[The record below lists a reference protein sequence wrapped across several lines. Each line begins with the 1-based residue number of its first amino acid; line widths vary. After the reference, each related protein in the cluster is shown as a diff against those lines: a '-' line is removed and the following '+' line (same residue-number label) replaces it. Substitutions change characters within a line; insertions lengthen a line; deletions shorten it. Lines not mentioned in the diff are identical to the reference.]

1 MTVKITKPEINVREE
16 LNDLKKPTGIA
27 GEAMLRAE
35 TPQEQFNLIGAG
47 RRNLIINGD
56 MRIAQ
61 RGTSTTGITNNSG
74 FHAVDRVK
82 LFNSGGAGP
91 TYTAS
96 QENDGPAE
104 FTNSY
109 KVQTT
114 TADTSLPAAHYTI
127 LRLGLI
133 EGQDLL
139 GLAWGTPYAKALT
152 LSFWVKSNKT
162 GSQTILAATHDSM
175 QQQNKQAFTIDTAN
189 TWEKK
194 EITFAGN
201 TATAMTDSITMGLT
215 IDILVAA
222 GSSYQGGTAPLGVWG
237 ARTAADKAV
246 DTLNIASSTADYF
259 QITGVQLETG
269 KVATPFEHRS
279 YGEEL
284 ALCQRYYYRLNV
296 RANIAL
302 MVGNSLNTTNAY
314 YTLALPQPLRATPS
328 VSQSD
333 FVNYRQRGGGVNV
346 TSTVTL
352 GTPHYYLGNSILEI
366 DASVSS
372 GLPNTIQTMVYS
384 STGND
389 GYIEVNAEL

>member
-1 MTVKITKPEINVREE
+1 MTVKITKPKINVREE

-47 RRNLIINGD
+47 RKNLIINGD

-162 GSQTILAATHDSM
+162 GSQTILAVTHGTM
-175 QQQNKQAFTIDTAN
+175 QRQNKQAFTIDTAN

-201 TATAMTDSITMGLT
+201 TATAMTDSITMGLS

-237 ARTAADKAV
+237 ARTSADKAV

-259 QITGVQLETG
+259 QITGLQLETG

-284 ALCQRYYYRLNV
+284 ALCQRYYEEGFAFHNADGGYV
-296 RANIAL
+296 REHIPFIVTKRASPTIVVSAKTPGNAGAGT
-302 MVGNSLNTTNAY
+302 VGSFYQAGTDKAGLGT
-314 YTLALPQPLRATPS
+314 
-328 VSQSD
+328 SQS
-333 FVNYRQRGGGVNV
+333 NIYSYRAD
-346 TSTVTL
+346 L
-352 GTPHYYLGNSILEI
+352 H
-366 DASVSS
+366 S
-372 GLPNTIQTMVYS
+372 GQFNANQDIYWKYTA
-384 STGND
+384 D
-389 GYIEVNAEL
+389 AEL